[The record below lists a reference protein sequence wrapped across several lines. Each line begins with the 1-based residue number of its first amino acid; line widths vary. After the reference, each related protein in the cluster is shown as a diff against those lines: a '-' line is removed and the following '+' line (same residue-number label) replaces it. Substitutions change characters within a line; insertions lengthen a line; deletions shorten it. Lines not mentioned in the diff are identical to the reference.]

1 MQCLYFL
8 RNNLFSSLVTIYR
21 YYTDLIKILYKNSC
35 EKEDNISD
43 INMTGARSVRL

>member
-1 MQCLYFL
+1 M
-8 RNNLFSSLVTIYR
+8 YR

-43 INMTGARSVRL
+43 INMIRINIIRARSVRL